1 METQFLDL
9 LRRRSACRAIAP
21 RPVERERIQA
31 MLEAAQLSASCMNN
45 QPWRFLVLDEPGA
58 LEKGRKALADGNY
71 WARTAPVLLVGFSRA
86 DLDCRA
92 ADGREYFLFD
102 LGMAAQNLMLQA
114 AEIGLVARPMAGFNP
129 AVIREEFRI
138 PEAYAILVVI
148 AVGYEGD
155 LSTLKEHHQKVSVA
169 PRTRKPLENNFFF
182 NQLSEAER
190 A

>member
-1 METQFLDL
+1 
-9 LRRRSACRAIAP
+9 
-21 RPVERERIQA
+21 
-31 MLEAAQLSASCMNN
+31 
-45 QPWRFLVLDEPGA
+45 
-58 LEKGRKALADGNY
+58 
-71 WARTAPVLLVGFSRA
+71 
-86 DLDCRA
+86 
-92 ADGREYFLFD
+92 
-102 LGMAAQNLMLQA
+102 MLQA